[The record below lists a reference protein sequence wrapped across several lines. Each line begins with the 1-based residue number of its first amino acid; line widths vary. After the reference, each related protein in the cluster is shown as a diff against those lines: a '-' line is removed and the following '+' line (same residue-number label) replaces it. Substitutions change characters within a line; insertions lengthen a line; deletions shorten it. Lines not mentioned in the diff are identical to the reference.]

1 MQPAQSHG
9 VQPQP
14 LCLYTQLGLS
24 IGLQVAKPLS
34 QPVFPTTTG
43 MSQST
48 HTQFVARSVA
58 VVLRLELS
66 ISRYLCN
73 ALDYLVDVC
82 RSAIQ
87 LVSL

>member
-9 VQPQP
+9 LQSQP
-14 LCLYTQLGLS
+14 LSVHTARS
-24 IGLQVAKPLS
+24 VDWSVAKPLS
-34 QPVFPTTTG
+34 KPVCPTTTG